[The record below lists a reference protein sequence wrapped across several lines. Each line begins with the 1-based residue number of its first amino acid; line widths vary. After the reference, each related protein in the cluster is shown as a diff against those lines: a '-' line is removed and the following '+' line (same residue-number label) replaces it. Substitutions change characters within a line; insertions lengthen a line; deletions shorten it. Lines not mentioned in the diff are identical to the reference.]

1 MFFEGQYS
9 LIMPYTPSGSY
20 IIKKDYV
27 FDGYVN
33 EVQKNSNKGLQK
45 TAENR
50 KIEELESEIEELK

>member
-33 EVQKNSNKGLQK
+33 EVQKNSNKGL
-45 TAENR
+45 
-50 KIEELESEIEELK
+50 